1 MNNLEKLLQKKQRL
15 LKELDKVSELIAIE
29 KIQLQN
35 DSGGIGRK
43 SPAIF
48 DKKEFEKKVRAKFKI
63 KQYEIQS
70 KQ

>member
-35 DSGGIGRK
+35 DGGGIGRK

-48 DKKEFEKKVRAKFKI
+48 DKKEFERKVRSKFKI
-63 KQYEIQS
+63 R
-70 KQ
+70 

>member
-1 MNNLEKLLQKKQRL
+1 MNNIEKLLQKKQRL
-15 LKELDKVSELIAIE
+15 LKELDKVSEQIAIE

-48 DKKEFEKKVRAKFKI
+48 DEKEFEKKVRAKFKI
-63 KQYEIQS
+63 N
-70 KQ
+70 

>member
-15 LKELDKVSELIAIE
+15 LKELDKVSEQIAIE

-48 DKKEFEKKVRAKFKI
+48 DKKELEKKSESKI
-63 KQYEIQS
+63 
-70 KQ
+70 

>member
-15 LKELDKVSELIAIE
+15 LKELDKVSEQIAIE

-48 DKKEFEKKVRAKFKI
+48 DKKEFEKKVRSKFRI
-63 KQYEIQS
+63 K
-70 KQ
+70 